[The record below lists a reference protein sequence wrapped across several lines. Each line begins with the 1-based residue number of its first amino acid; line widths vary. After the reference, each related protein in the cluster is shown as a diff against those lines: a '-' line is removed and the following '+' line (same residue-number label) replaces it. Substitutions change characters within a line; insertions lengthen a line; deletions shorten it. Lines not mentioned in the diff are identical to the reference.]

1 MDHGEGLPYALEPMY
16 ISEGKDYISEDGKE
30 ADGYVNSEEAVKTT
44 SYPCGSYCKRIC
56 KH

>member
-30 ADGYVNSEEAVKTT
+30 ADGYVKMCIRDRHRELGTKIS
-44 SYPCGSYCKRIC
+44 SPCF
-56 KH
+56 